1 MLNNNQTNLLFRMDT
16 LDFLA
21 SLENMTDTCEYFRDI
36 LEMPDTVD
44 IFFCMVFVS
53 YYVAYTIKFH

>member
-1 MLNNNQTNLLFRMDT
+1 MDT

-44 IFFCMVFVS
+44 IFFCMVFVP